1 MTPPEG
7 QAANPAVE
15 DNDACFIV
23 KDRNDWAGEIA
34 TFYL

>member
-7 QAANPAVE
+7 QTANPAVE
-15 DNDACFIV
+15 DNGACFIV
-23 KDRNDWAGEIA
+23 KDRTAMRGELA